1 MSWQVQEAKQK
12 FSELVR
18 RATEDGPQVITRH
31 GEEVA
36 VLLAAADYRALTDAG
51 EDFKAFL
58 RSAPDLGA
66 LVLDRSPEPAPVIEL

>member
-36 VLLAAADYRALTDAG
+36 VLLAASDYRALTDVG
-51 EDFKAFL
+51 EDFKALL
-58 RSAPDLGA
+58 RSAPDFEL
-66 LVLDRSPEPAPVIEL
+66 LELDRSRERAPAIEL